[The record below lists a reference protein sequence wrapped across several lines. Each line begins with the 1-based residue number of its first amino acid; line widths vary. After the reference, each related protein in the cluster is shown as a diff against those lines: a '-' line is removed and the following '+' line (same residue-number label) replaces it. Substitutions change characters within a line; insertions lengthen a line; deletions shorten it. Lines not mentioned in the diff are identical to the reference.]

1 MELLENVMLN
11 ESGGELEARDHRFV
25 CYADDMIIFC
35 KRKRAAERALRSVI
49 KFLADMFFLK
59 VNK

>member
-11 ESGGELEARDHRFV
+11 ESGGELEARDYRFV
-25 CYADDMIIFC
+25 WYAD
-35 KRKRAAERALRSVI
+35 
-49 KFLADMFFLK
+49 DMFFLK